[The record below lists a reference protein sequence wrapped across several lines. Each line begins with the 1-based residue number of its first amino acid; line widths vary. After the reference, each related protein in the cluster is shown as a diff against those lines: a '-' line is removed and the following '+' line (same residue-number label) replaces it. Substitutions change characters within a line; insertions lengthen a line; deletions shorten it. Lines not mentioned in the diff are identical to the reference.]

1 MLKQKLLLLI
11 LCLFTL
17 PTGLLAEEWIV
28 FTDKE
33 DSIQFLSYGKPQ
45 KRKIDVLGGSKTIW
59 HFGYLDDGT
68 NGGIDA
74 TRLEKENLSQFNVI
88 QEVQG
93 LRAGIE
99 QSGKTKVVKER
110 KVTINGLLAVEF
122 QTTALNSKGQVWHG
136 LVRMLVVRDRIF
148 TIWIVAPK
156 PSRLSDKQ
164 ISAFLNSFKSV
175 P

>member
-1 MLKQKLLLLI
+1 MLNQKLLLLI
-11 LCLFTL
+11 LCFSAL
-17 PTGLLAEEWIV
+17 PTGLHAEEWFI

-45 KRKIDVLGGSKTIW
+45 KLTIDVSGGSKTIW
-59 HFGYLDDGT
+59 HFGYLEDGT
-68 NGGIDA
+68 NGGVDA
-74 TRLEKENLSQFNVI
+74 TRLDKEDLSQFNVV

-99 QSGKTKVVKER
+99 QSGKTRVVKER

-122 QTTALNSKGQVWHG
+122 QTTVLNSKGQVWHG
-136 LVRMLVVRDRIF
+136 LIRMLVVRDRIF
-148 TIWIVAPK
+148 TIYIVAPK
-156 PSRLSDKQ
+156 SSRLSDKQ
-164 ISAFLNSFKSV
+164 VSTFLNSFKSV